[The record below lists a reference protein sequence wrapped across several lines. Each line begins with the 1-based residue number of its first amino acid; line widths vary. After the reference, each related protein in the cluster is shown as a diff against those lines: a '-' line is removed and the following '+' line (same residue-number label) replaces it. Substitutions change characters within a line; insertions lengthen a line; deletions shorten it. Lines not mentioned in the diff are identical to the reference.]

1 MKIMKVL
8 RMMGAL
14 ALLAVFAVPAFAGGK
29 NEEGSGGSQTR
40 VIRWMTIRAN
50 QPAWDLVAKQYERE
64 HPEIRVEFERISDQ
78 PSYFQKVKILAA
90 GNELPDMFDSEGD
103 ALLTEIAATGVLK
116 DIDELYRE
124 LNYDRMVSIGKNY
137 ARLDNGRLYSLAWEN
152 NIEYFWY
159 RKSLFTK
166 AGIAKTPETF
176 DEFLE
181 VCRKLKAAG
190 IAPIAVAGNTS
201 WPNLRW
207 LAFIPFRLT
216 GNKYIEDLK
225 AGKARMGDPVG
236 IQTAEFFQT
245 LGKEYFQPG
254 WPSCDYTSALEIFLS
269 GNAAMYNIGSWQFG
283 SFMGPDREPKE
294 DYGFFYMPTLKG
306 AVNGKTDMVAHA
318 GTGTSIR
325 KDKCDDQFK
334 DFIKYFLNA
343 YPETYFKEMNAFP
356 AMTFD
361 TTSAAFSKF
370 DQQVMDDCNALTS
383 FAYCWDVRL
392 DTATNEVMTK
402 ELVNL
407 GMGVITPQEF
417 ARRIDAAI
425 AKNAAR

>member
-1 MKIMKVL
+1 MKLMKVP
-8 RMMGAL
+8 RMMGML
-14 ALLAVFAVPAFAGGK
+14 ALLALCTVPVFAGGEK
-29 NEEGSGGSQTR
+29 QGSSGAGQTR
-40 VIRWMTIRAN
+40 TIRWMTTRAN
-50 QPAWDLVAKQYERE
+50 QPAWDLVVKQYERE
-64 HPEIRVEFERISDQ
+64 HPDVKVEFERISDST
-78 PSYFQKVKILAA
+78 SYYQKLKILAA
-90 GNELPDMFDSEGD
+90 GGELPDMFDSEGD
-103 ALLTEIAATGVLK
+103 ALLAEIAATGVLK
-116 DIDELYRE
+116 DIDELYQE
-124 LNYDRMVSIGKNY
+124 LNYDRMVNIGKNY
-137 ARLDNGRLYSLAWEN
+137 TRLPNGKLYDLAWEN

-159 RKSLFTK
+159 HKDLFAK

-181 VCRKLKAAG
+181 VCQKLKAAG
-190 IAPIAVAGNTS
+190 IAPIAVAGSTS
-201 WPNLRW
+201 WTTLRW
-207 LAFIPFRLT
+207 LSFIPFRLT

-225 AGKARMGDPVG
+225 AGKARMSDPVG
-236 IQTAEFFQT
+236 IQTAEFFQK
-245 LGKEYFQPG
+245 LGKDYFQPG
-254 WPSCDYTSALEIFLS
+254 WASCDYTSALEVFLS
-269 GNAAMYNIGSWQFG
+269 GNAAIYNIGSWQFG
-283 SFMGPDREPKE
+283 SFLGPDREPKD
-294 DYGFFYMPTLKG
+294 DYGFFYIPTLKG

-325 KDKCDDQFK
+325 KDKCDEQFK

-343 YPETYFKEMNAFP
+343 YPETYFKEMKAFP

-361 TTSAAFSKF
+361 TTSAVFSKF

-383 FAYCWDVRL
+383 FAYTWDVRL
-392 DTATNEVMTK
+392 DTATNEVMSK